1 MSLAYL
7 CCWVRDKMATHL
19 WFSVRIESGE
29 TGGTVRAVGM
39 FPEPVIVGLLESAC
53 PSIQYRVRWE
63 ILAEPPGS
71 ETMEALHEQ
80 ILQDQAVQ
88 ELMRSQ
94 QADGWLGERFHGY
107 DSLEAGIRLLCEKGV
122 CAEQPVLARALGALE
137 SNSERIQRELGTVGV
152 VLDAGGFGGTSMM
165 RAAIFAYAGQEQQP
179 LVQEQIQVALEGFQA
194 VMAVESLRRCRWCTC
209 GTNPNSLPQPRLAC
223 TISIPT
229 WMRWGPHNGSGC

>member
-80 ILQDQAVQ
+80 I
-88 ELMRSQ
+88 
-94 QADGWLGERFHGY
+94 
-107 DSLEAGIRLLCEKGV
+107 
-122 CAEQPVLARALGALE
+122 
-137 SNSERIQRELGTVGV
+137 
-152 VLDAGGFGGTSMM
+152 
-165 RAAIFAYAGQEQQP
+165 
-179 LVQEQIQVALEGFQA
+179 QVALEGFQA
-194 VMAVESLRRCRWCTC
+194 VMAVESLDDLVEPYKSKLVFKPGVKWPGIYDLRLLAFTQGWRSVQNREIVTSAVKRWVALS
-209 GTNPNSLPQPRLAC
+209 PLPVVHVRHKSQLIAPASFGMHDFDPDLDAMGAAQWIRLLKK
-223 TISIPT
+223 
-229 WMRWGPHNGSGC
+229 